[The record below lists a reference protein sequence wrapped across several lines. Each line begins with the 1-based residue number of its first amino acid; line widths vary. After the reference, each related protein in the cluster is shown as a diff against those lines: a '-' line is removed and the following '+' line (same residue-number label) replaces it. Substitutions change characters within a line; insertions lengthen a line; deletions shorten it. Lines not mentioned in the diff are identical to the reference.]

1 MNPPPI
7 FPKYDRRSR
16 RGPGIVAGFLLRA
29 IVGLSAFAG
38 SIVPAHAVSPSSGT
52 AAAWRELGA
61 ARYREALASFR
72 RLQKAESGSTPEARV
87 GEAMALLNLQP
98 VTASNRAEARAI
110 CAAVAAGAPEDPW
123 TAQAHFL
130 IGRIATIH
138 TTPTDFAG
146 ARLHYR
152 WLIDRQPGSEL
163 GQIAFVKYAT
173 LQLTEPVA
181 DDELRRR
188 YESLVALEPQLTE
201 PSARRDFHLVLA
213 DACLYRGLG
222 PEAALRHSL
231 VAEAAGVQQ
240 PIRTATLLVR
250 IAELSRTLGL
260 KSQARR
266 YYQRFLDEVGTSD
279 LREKLVRERLVALGS
294 EVGP

>member
-1 MNPPPI
+1 M
-7 FPKYDRRSR
+7 
-16 RGPGIVAGFLLRA
+16 LRA
-29 IVGLSAFAG
+29 IVGAAAFAG
-38 SIVPAHAVSPSSGT
+38 PIVPAQGASPSPGT

-72 RLQKAESGSTPEARV
+72 RLQETEFGFTPEARV
-87 GEAMALLNLQP
+87 GEAIALLNLQP
-98 VTASNRAEARAI
+98 VTASNRADARAI
-110 CAAVAAGAPEDPW
+110 CTAVAAGAPEDPW
-123 TAQAHFL
+123 TAQARFFL
-130 IGRIATIH
+130 GRIAEIH
-138 TTPTDFAG
+138 TVPTDFAG
-146 ARLHYR
+146 AMAHYR
-152 WLIDRQPGSEL
+152 WLMDRQPGSEL

-173 LQLTEPVA
+173 LQLTEPGT
-181 DDELRRR
+181 DDGELRRR
-188 YESLVALEPQLTE
+188 YETLGAMEPQLTE
-201 PSARRDFHLVLA
+201 SSARRDFHLVLA

-231 VAEAAGVQQ
+231 AAEAAGVQQ

-260 KSQARR
+260 KAQARR

-294 EVGP
+294 EEGP